1 MKVTLLENKYCSI
14 YLDLDLNLFEQYW
27 HSESSDMEEEDYKE
41 PHLIMRNHLLGKAY
55 APHLFFLDNRLN
67 FFVISP
73 ELQQWH
79 AKNIS
84 TKIAETLPNPELLKV
99 AIVVSE
105 DFISQLSIEQTLEEH
120 ATTGEISR
128 YFEDEHEAREWLLS

>member
-1 MKVTLLENKYCSI
+1 
-14 YLDLDLNLFEQYW
+14 
-27 HSESSDMEEEDYKE
+27 
-41 PHLIMRNHLLGKAY
+41 MRNHLLGKAY

-84 TKIAETLPNPELLKV
+84 TQIAKTLPNPELLKV

-128 YFEDEHEAREWLLS
+128 YFEDECEAREWLLS